1 VTNASN
7 NTTLYS
13 LKIDEDIFIN
23 HHVLEYFLDN
33 HSILQKDDVLAVTP
47 TLSTGIPSTEMFI
60 EDVFDDTEKN
70 IIFNMFNN
78 THIPNIWGVD
88 YSSLNSKKSKW
99 DPSFYYDMVGKINHH
114 FKGIHPMRVS
124 SPLQNKMMDII
135 STKRSKI
142 MDKQPYVMECRKFP
156 YFCNSIFFIKT
167 SIWKSIISDRS
178 LFRDAYDE
186 VPFNLFK
193 DNGKYSLAFIRNSN
207 CIHPSYNTIEDYIP
221 LAKRCG
227 DILNSWV

>member
-1 VTNASN
+1 MITC
-7 NTTLYS
+7 
-13 LKIDEDIFIN
+13 FIHSFGVN
-23 HHVLEYFLDN
+23 HYK
-33 HSILQKDDVLAVTP
+33 SILDYYFDTGRDFFQNCDKVFIAYGAEPPHRQPNNSHLIKLKTP
-47 TLSTGIPSTEMFI
+47 DEMETMKI
-60 EDVFDDTEKN
+60 IKEYASKN
-70 IIFNMFNN
+70 IDDKICYIH
-78 THIPNIWGVD
+78 TKGV
-88 YSSLNSKKSKW
+88 
-99 DPSFYYDMVGKINHH
+99 
-114 FKGIHPMRVS
+114 
-124 SPLQNKMMDII
+124 
-135 STKRSKI
+135 TKDNECI
-142 MDKQPYVMECRKFP
+142 TECRKFP

-227 DILNSWV
+227 DILNSWI